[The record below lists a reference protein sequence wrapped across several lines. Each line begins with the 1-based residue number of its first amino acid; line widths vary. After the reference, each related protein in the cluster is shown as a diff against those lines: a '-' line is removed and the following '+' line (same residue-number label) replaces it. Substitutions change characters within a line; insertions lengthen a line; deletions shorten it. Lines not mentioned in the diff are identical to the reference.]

1 MIGKLSGVLEYRAD
15 DHVLLDVRGVGYIV
29 LCSDR
34 TLASLPAVGTVLALY
49 TDLIVREDLLQLF
62 GFTSLQ
68 EKEWHRLLMSVQG
81 VGAKASL
88 AILSTLGP
96 EGVSRA
102 IALGDW
108 NAVKSARGIGPKT
121 AQRVVNELK
130 DKAPKVM
137 AMGGTLGLALGTQN
151 AEPGVGEGVGEDANH
166 VAGADDEAVVE
177 GALSA
182 GGAKGSAKVSAAA
195 STAASR
201 VSAQSD
207 ALSALSNLGYA
218 PGEAA
223 GAVAEA
229 AGAAPEAETSVLI
242 RAALKLLAP
251 KG

>member
-29 LCSDR
+29 FCSDR
-34 TLASLPAVGTVLALY
+34 TLASLPAVGKVLALY

-151 AEPGVGEGVGEDANH
+151 AEPGVGEGVGEGANH